1 MTKLQQ
7 NNKSEGNVL
16 LQFFLWSVRMKTFN
30 NLSIQKKLLIA
41 MVGISLFIITV
52 ITGITMGNSYKTM
65 QEQTIYNRRMS
76 VGWLRD
82 RLELIL
88 SGYQEQFYEF
98 EVNQN
103 YKKAIQLWCIQNES
117 LDYESSWQLI
127 TAMNEIIS
135 MDSNLNSME
144 IYNLKTKEVLVAERS
159 GAKLEQNGDCIAEWE
174 NRQQDMQTNLVFLRT
189 EKEILIFHQM
199 NRFTDKE
206 PYALIVMHIRPYE
219 LQDILADIKMT
230 PDETILILNDEKQLI
245 EADYGRFSEVDVANA
260 QSILEHMTEDDKT
273 EVISEGNYYFY
284 RKVSG
289 EKLQILLSVPD
300 YTIRNTLK
308 GTLWAALLTG
318 LIVTAISLGGS
329 ILFSRL
335 FSKPVIQLSETMRHF
350 TLDDYQRQ
358 DILGKQR
365 KEKTGENEIAIL
377 QDSFQIMV
385 ERNQRLI
392 AQEYQR
398 EVETREAQ
406 VHALQAQINPHFM
419 YNIMQVIGGMALNR
433 NAPEIYRVTTA
444 LGDLMRYCLNFSK
457 ETVPLRE
464 EIHYLQSYCMLQN
477 ERFDERI
484 ELRVMV
490 EDDIQD
496 CIIPKL
502 ILQPI
507 LENSFHHGLVNKPG
521 KWILTVLG
529 GILQDKEGRKILE
542 LTVQDNGAG
551 IQRDSLKEIQNN
563 LRRDAKYALKSDAH
577 IGLANVDARIRLMYP
592 DGDYGIT
599 IDSAEGEGTTVTIRM
614 EAQREHEKV

>member
-1 MTKLQQ
+1 
-7 NNKSEGNVL
+7 
-16 LQFFLWSVRMKTFN
+16 
-30 NLSIQKKLLIA
+30 
-41 MVGISLFIITV
+41 
-52 ITGITMGNSYKTM
+52 MGNSYQTM
-65 QEQTIYNRRMS
+65 QEQTVYNRRMS

-103 YKKAIQLWCIQNES
+103 YKRAIQLWCIQNES
-117 LDYESSWQLI
+117 LDYESSWRLI

-174 NRQQDMQTNLVFLRT
+174 NRQKDMQTNLVFLRT

-245 EADYGRFSEVDVANA
+245 EADYGKFSEVDLTNA

-329 ILFSRL
+329 VLFSRL

-350 TLDDYQRQ
+350 TLDDYQKQ
-358 DILGKQR
+358 DILGEQR
-365 KEKTGENEIAIL
+365 KGKTGENEIAIL

-490 EDDIQD
+490 EEEIQD

-529 GILQDKEGRKILE
+529 EIIQDKEGRKVLE

-551 IQRDSLKEIQNN
+551 IQRDCLKEIQNN

-599 IDSAEGEGTTVTIRM
+599 IDSTEGEGTTVTIRM
-614 EAQREHEKV
+614 EAQRENEKV

>member
-1 MTKLQQ
+1 
-7 NNKSEGNVL
+7 
-16 LQFFLWSVRMKTFN
+16 MKAFN

-52 ITGITMGNSYKTM
+52 ITGITMGNTYKTM

-76 VGWLRD
+76 IGWLRD
-82 RLELIL
+82 RMELIL

-159 GAKLEQNGDCIAEWE
+159 GAKIMESGDCIAEWE
-174 NRQQDMQTNLVFLRT
+174 NRQRNMQTNLVFLRT

-199 NRFTDKE
+199 NRFADNE

-230 PDETILILNDEKQLI
+230 PDETILILNDEGQLI
-245 EADYGRFSEVDVANA
+245 EADYGKFSDVDLINA
-260 QSILEHMTEDDKT
+260 KRILEHMTEYDKT
-273 EVISEGNYYFY
+273 ETFSDGNYYFY

-318 LIVTAISLGGS
+318 LIVTTISLGGS
-329 ILFSRL
+329 ILFSRF

-350 TLDDYQRQ
+350 TLDDYQKQ
-358 DILGKQR
+358 NMWGNQR
-365 KEKTGENEIAIL
+365 KRNTGENEIAIL

-433 NAPEIYRVTTA
+433 NAPEIYHVTTA

-484 ELRVMV
+484 QLRVMV
-490 EDDIQD
+490 EEDIQD

-521 KWILTVLG
+521 KWILTVRG
-529 GILQDKEGRKILE
+529 EILQNKEGQSILE

-551 IQRDSLKEIQNN
+551 IQSDYLKEIQNN

-592 DGDYGIT
+592 DGDYGVL

-614 EAQREHEKV
+614 EAQKENEKV

>member
-1 MTKLQQ
+1 
-7 NNKSEGNVL
+7 
-16 LQFFLWSVRMKTFN
+16 
-30 NLSIQKKLLIA
+30 
-41 MVGISLFIITV
+41 
-52 ITGITMGNSYKTM
+52 MGNSYKTM
-65 QEQTIYNRRMS
+65 QEQTVYNRRMS

-103 YKKAIQLWCIQNES
+103 YKRAIQLWCIQNES
-117 LDYESSWQLI
+117 LDYESSWRLI

-174 NRQQDMQTNLVFLRT
+174 NRQKDMQTNLVFLRT

-219 LQDILADIKMT
+219 LQDILVDIKMT

-245 EADYGRFSEVDVANA
+245 EADYGKFSEVDLANA
-260 QSILEHMTEDDKT
+260 QSILEYMTEDDKT
-273 EVISEGNYYFY
+273 EVISDGNYYFY

-329 ILFSRL
+329 VLFSRL

-350 TLDDYQRQ
+350 TLDDYQKQ
-358 DILGKQR
+358 DILGEQR
-365 KEKTGENEIAIL
+365 KGKTGKNEIAIL

-385 ERNQRLI
+385 ERNQKLI

-490 EDDIQD
+490 EEEIQD

-529 GILQDKEGRKILE
+529 EVMQDKEGRKVLE

-551 IQRDSLKEIQNN
+551 IQRDCLKEIQNN

-599 IDSAEGEGTTVTIRM
+599 IDSTEGEGTTVTIRM
-614 EAQREHEKV
+614 EAQRENEKV